1 MAEDFNIRD
10 SLWDSS
16 FPHHSFISNNSIIIA
31 DLFHLSLLSSINQ
44 VPTKYANNS
53 NNTNLVINLMFLQC
67 DSSEL
72 NNHFIHP
79 EWHLSSDH
87 VPLTIIIPISDE
99 VINLCKRAIGKNSV
113 EEELFI
119 KVVISSIKNLD
130 ISNLLDISSLDNT
143 INNLAKGIDNT

>member
-1 MAEDFNIRD
+1 M
-10 SLWDSS
+10 DSS
-16 FPHHSFISNNSIIIA
+16 FSHYSFISDNSIIMA

-53 NNTNLVINLMFLQC
+53 NDTNLVINLMFLNC
-67 DSSEL
+67 DLSEL

-87 VPLTIIIPISDE
+87 VLLTIIISISDE

>member
-1 MAEDFNIRD
+1 
-10 SLWDSS
+10 
-16 FPHHSFISNNSIIIA
+16 
-31 DLFHLSLLSSINQ
+31 
-44 VPTKYANNS
+44 
-53 NNTNLVINLMFLQC
+53 MFLQC
-67 DSSEL
+67 NSSEL

-87 VPLTIIIPISDE
+87 VPLTIMIPISDE
-99 VINLCKRAIGKNSV
+99 VINLCKRAIGKDSV
-113 EEELFI
+113 KEELFI